1 MRAVNMLEAKSTL
14 SRLVEAIE
22 QGHEREIVIAR
33 NGRPAAKLV
42 PIDSVPAGK
51 RIGVAK
57 GKFTV
62 PDDIDAHN
70 ADVARLLLGGSRSRN
85 CRRTTPIRSIA
96 FWSPKRS
103 SSRCGS

>member
-1 MRAVNMLEAKSTL
+1 MPSVNMLQAKSSL

-22 QGHEREIVIAR
+22 QGQEREIVIAR

-42 PIDSVPAGK
+42 PMDTVPAGK

-62 PDDIDAHN
+62 PDSIDAHN
-70 ADVARLLLGGSRSRN
+70 AEVARMFLGGQS
-85 CRRTTPIRSIA
+85 
-96 FWSPKRS
+96 
-103 SSRCGS
+103 

>member
-1 MRAVNMLEAKSTL
+1 MLTVNMLQAKSSL

-22 QGHEREIVIAR
+22 QGEEREIIIAR

-42 PIDSVPAGK
+42 PINTQLEK

-57 GKFTV
+57 GLFEI

-70 ADVARLLLGGSRSRN
+70 DEVARLFLGE
-85 CRRTTPIRSIA
+85 A
-96 FWSPKRS
+96 
-103 SSRCGS
+103 